1 MFKKIFK
8 YYNPN
13 ELWNVLMDGDRR
25 EYDELLN
32 DLKIK
37 QSVLSEQINTNTG
50 VERIRLKHL
59 VNVVEDVLDDVRGKK
74 DLHLLEIPD

>member
-1 MFKKIFK
+1 
-8 YYNPN
+8 
-13 ELWNVLMDGDRR
+13 MDGDKR

-59 VNVVEDVLDDVRGKK
+59 VNVVEDILDDVRGKK

>member
-1 MFKKIFK
+1 
-8 YYNPN
+8 
-13 ELWNVLMDGDRR
+13 MDGDRR

-59 VNVVEDVLDDVRGKK
+59 VNVVEDILDEVRGKK

>member
-1 MFKKIFK
+1 
-8 YYNPN
+8 
-13 ELWNVLMDGDRR
+13 MDGDRR

-59 VNVVEDVLDDVRGKK
+59 VNVVEDILDDVRGKK
-74 DLHLLEIPD
+74 DLHLLEIPY

>member
-1 MFKKIFK
+1 
-8 YYNPN
+8 
-13 ELWNVLMDGDRR
+13 MDGDRR

-59 VNVVEDVLDDVRGKK
+59 VNVVEDILDVRGKK

>member
-1 MFKKIFK
+1 
-8 YYNPN
+8 
-13 ELWNVLMDGDRR
+13 MDGDRR

>member
-1 MFKKIFK
+1 
-8 YYNPN
+8 
-13 ELWNVLMDGDRR
+13 MDGDRR

-50 VERIRLKHL
+50 VERIRLEHL
-59 VNVVEDVLDDVRGKK
+59 VNVVEDILDGVEGKK

>member
-1 MFKKIFK
+1 
-8 YYNPN
+8 
-13 ELWNVLMDGDRR
+13 MDGDRR

-59 VNVVEDVLDDVRGKK
+59 VNVVEDILDDVRGKK

>member
-1 MFKKIFK
+1 MFKKNFK

-37 QSVLSEQINTNTG
+37 QSVLSEQINTNN
-50 VERIRLKHL
+50 I
-59 VNVVEDVLDDVRGKK
+59 NA
-74 DLHLLEIPD
+74 